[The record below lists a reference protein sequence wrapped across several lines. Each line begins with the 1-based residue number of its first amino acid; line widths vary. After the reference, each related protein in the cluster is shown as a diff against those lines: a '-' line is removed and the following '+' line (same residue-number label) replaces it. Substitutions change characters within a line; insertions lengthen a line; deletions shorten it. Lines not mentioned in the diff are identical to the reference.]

1 MSFSLN
7 IKNDPAV
14 NSFLQ
19 RMPEKIQKTFTDE
32 QLMHLKVAIGAR
44 QWGRHKVDLRFVLSF
59 YRYRYY
65 IVLLSGRNRRDLSAS
80 EQRIS
85 TYFQA
90 LFVALVALCFGS
102 VFLLVIYMF
111 KSALGID
118 ILDDYSLGVWS
129 WFKELFK

>member
-1 MSFSLN
+1 
-7 IKNDPAV
+7 
-14 NSFLQ
+14 
-19 RMPEKIQKTFTDE
+19 MPEKVQKTFTDE

-44 QWGRHKVDLRFVLSF
+44 QWGRHKVDFRFVLSF
-59 YRYRYY
+59 FRYRYY
-65 IVLLSGRNRRDLSAS
+65 IVFLSGRNRRDLSVG
-80 EQRIS
+80 EQRVSI
-85 TYFQA
+85 YFQA
-90 LFVALVALCFGS
+90 LFVTLVALFFGS